1 MVVVS
6 VAGLPHGMHQRSERL
21 ILAIEARDEPGE
33 TRERAIGLAVG
44 CALLEV
50 DADFLAGG
58 LAALELHI
66 DELGHR
72 AAARNLGEAAVAE
85 NGGLERELRRQSG
98 AHLFFR
104 AHLAGLV
111 IDDDI
116 ATVEQAIDAVRA
128 RRQTKAAI
136 AERDGDL
143 AANFRA
149 TRGEVGTPHRVPADE
164 PGRDPQEA
172 RPPERARFRKVFER
186 LES

>member
-72 AAARNLGEAAVAE
+72 RAAINLGKTAVAE
-85 NGGLERELRRQSG
+85 NGSLQRELRRQSG
-98 AHLFFR
+98 AHLFFG

-111 IDDDI
+111 IDDDV
-116 ATVEQAIDAVRA
+116 AAVEQSIDAVGARGHQNARA
-128 RRQTKAAI
+128 SGKSSSGLNRSAHSRSNSASASGGNDSAKRCVKSPI
-136 AERDGDL
+136 AL
-143 AANFRA
+143 
-149 TRGEVGTPHRVPADE
+149 
-164 PGRDPQEA
+164 
-172 RPPERARFRKVFER
+172 
-186 LES
+186 